1 MDPYVGAIVPYLKT
15 FAQDSRQSEHTTLVA
30 LVWEESYKY
39 VEEIE
44 GACIMFLLATEILRL
59 FILALLDEML
69 VEVMMI

>member
-1 MDPYVGAIVPYLKT
+1 M
-15 FAQDSRQSEHTTLVA
+15 A

-44 GACIMFLLATEILRL
+44 GACTMFLLAADSLRL
-59 FILALLDEML
+59 FILALLDEVL